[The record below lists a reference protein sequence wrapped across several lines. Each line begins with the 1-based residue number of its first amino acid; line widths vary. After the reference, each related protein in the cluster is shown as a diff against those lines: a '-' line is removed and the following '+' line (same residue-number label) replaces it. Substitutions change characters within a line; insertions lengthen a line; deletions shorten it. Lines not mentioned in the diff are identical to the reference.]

1 MNILD
6 SKDITDKVTDQLDEA
21 IENSGCPIIDE
32 LNVPEFE
39 PIIPH
44 HLLDGKNPSQ
54 KWIMERLSVIMQ
66 QNKWQSGAIHDV
78 HNYAR
83 YVNGKVAELEKFR
96 LTELNK
102 QDAAN
107 KSKKFKKWLVII
119 GALIVYPI
127 YLQSIDGAGIESI
140 LRFLRLGP

>member
-1 MNILD
+1 MSIIDND
-6 SKDITDKVTDQLDEA
+6 DTANTSSNQLDRA
-21 IENSGCPIIDE
+21 IEHAGCPIIDE
-32 LNVPEFE
+32 LNVPTFD

-44 HLLDGKNPSQ
+44 HLLDGKDESQ

-96 LTELNK
+96 LTELQK
-102 QDAAN
+102 QATDD
-107 KSKKFKKWLVII
+107 KTKKFKKWLLII

-127 YLQSIDGAGIESI
+127 YLQSIDGAGVEGI
-140 LRFLRLGP
+140 LRFLRILP